1 MIKYLEPLQP
11 TITTTIHDTEQQQQS
26 HPSTPPPAAG
36 AQQQQQQQQ
45 LLLREVNLM
54 AAASPGPVVPVGKA
68 ARTLAVHCLL
78 GLGAAYFNLGDA
90 PVRGFELIGDA
101 VCCGSEY
108 I

>member
-1 MIKYLEPLQP
+1 MIKYLEPHP
-11 TITTTIHDTEQQQQS
+11 PTIHDTEQQPQP

-36 AQQQQQQQQ
+36 APPPPQQQQQ

-78 GLGAAYFNLGDA
+78 GLGAVYFNLGDA

-101 VCCGSEY
+101 VCCGSQS